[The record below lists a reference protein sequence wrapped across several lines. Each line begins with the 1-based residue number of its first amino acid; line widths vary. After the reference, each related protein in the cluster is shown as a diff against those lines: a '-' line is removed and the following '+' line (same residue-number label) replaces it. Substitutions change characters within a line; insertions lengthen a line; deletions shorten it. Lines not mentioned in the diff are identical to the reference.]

1 MLPVV
6 SNAESIVSEK
16 SMHDTILPWRNG
28 KNLKKDVILDCSM
41 IKSKLSRA
49 VLLYWKGVSNMSN
62 KRSVQCNADI
72 RVSHDIL
79 QALGIHA
86 TLCHLGAKGMS
97 AYMWTCQVWNKKIFY
112 SGWKVSN
119 HSNQIL
125 QHLYYLLHDYCCPKH
140 LFTIVA
146 ANILVNCFKTP
157 EYGKSD

>member
-62 KRSVQCNADI
+62 KRIIKAVYYTTASISRRMVAIVTNIMMAPAKKDI
-72 RVSHDIL
+72 YTVGDWIRMTGCRMERDRVRPSGSRRRNCKL
-79 QALGIHA
+79 PNLGI
-86 TLCHLGAKGMS
+86 
-97 AYMWTCQVWNKKIFY
+97 
-112 SGWKVSN
+112 
-119 HSNQIL
+119 
-125 QHLYYLLHDYCCPKH
+125 LL
-140 LFTIVA
+140 
-146 ANILVNCFKTP
+146 
-157 EYGKSD
+157 